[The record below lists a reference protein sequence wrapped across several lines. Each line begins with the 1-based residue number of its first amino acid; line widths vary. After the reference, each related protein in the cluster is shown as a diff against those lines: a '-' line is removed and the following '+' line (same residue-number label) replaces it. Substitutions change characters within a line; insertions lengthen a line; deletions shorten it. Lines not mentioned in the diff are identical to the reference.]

1 MATETTGISQE
12 DQDAST
18 SAKRIAIVQ
27 ERDDEKLR
35 ERGRATRYKVYYL
48 SAHDKSMT
56 VDAVCG
62 PLNRGRGVRTLRS
75 EKEEYDDDAT

>member
-1 MATETTGISQE
+1 MRRRLQSESPF
-12 DQDAST
+12 
-18 SAKRIAIVQ
+18 VQ

-48 SAHDKSMT
+48 SAHDESMT

-75 EKEEYDDDAT
+75 EKEECDDDAT